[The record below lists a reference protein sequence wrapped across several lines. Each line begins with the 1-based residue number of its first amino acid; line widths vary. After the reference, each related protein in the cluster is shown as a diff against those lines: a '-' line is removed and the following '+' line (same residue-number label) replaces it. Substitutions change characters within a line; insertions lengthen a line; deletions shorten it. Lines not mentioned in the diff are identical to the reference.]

1 MPRTERVRSYWAQLL
16 QRSGCDVVAFD
27 IAPLASPPSA
37 IAAVAAEAKAKA
49 KAGAKANAKD
59 GAAPRGAARG
69 GKGRSG
75 SPGIPANEYHA
86 ASASWCGAPSMAQ
99 RAVHSGELRIAQA
112 RAQNG
117 AP

>member
-1 MPRTERVRSYWAQLL
+1 MGKTTAPNVPRTERFRSYWAQLL

-37 IAAVAAEAKAKA
+37 IAAAAAEAKAKAGSKA

-59 GAAPRGAARG
+59 GPAPRGAARG
-69 GKGRSG
+69 GKGRNR

-86 ASASWCGAPSMAQ
+86 ASASWCGAPSIAQ
-99 RAVHSGELRIAQA
+99 RAVHSAEL
-112 RAQNG
+112 
-117 AP
+117 